1 MHETKIRVQ
10 YYETDR
16 MGVVHHSNYIRYF
29 ETGRTEFIRSRGI
42 SYADIEAGGV
52 LMPIIS
58 AECRYFHPACYD
70 ELLTIRTKISEE
82 ITARICFAYEIY
94 NESAQLVCTGSTAL
108 AFVDAATRRPVRP
121 PEAVARLLRG
131 TANGAIAYLSTKQ
144 APANS

>member
-29 ETGRTEFIRSRGI
+29 ETARTEFIRACGI
-42 SYADIEAGGV
+42 SYAAIEADGV

-58 AECRYFHPACYD
+58 AECRYFAPACYD
-70 ELLTIRTKISEE
+70 EILTIRTKISGD
-82 ITARICFAYEIY
+82 ITARICFEYEIY
-94 NESAQLVCTGSTAL
+94 NASEQLVCTGSTTL

-121 PEAVARLLRG
+121 PEAVRQI
-131 TANGAIAYLSTKQ
+131 TVNG
-144 APANS
+144 

>member
-29 ETGRTEFIRSRGI
+29 ETARTEFIRARGI
-42 SYADIEAGGV
+42 SYASIEADGM

-58 AECRYFHPACYD
+58 AECRYFLSANYD
-70 ELLTIRTKISEE
+70 EILTIHTKINGK

-94 NESAQLVCTGSTAL
+94 NESAQLICTGSTTL
-108 AFVDAATRRPVRP
+108 AFVDAVTHRPVRP
-121 PEAVARLLRG
+121 PA
-131 TANGAIAYLSTKQ
+131 AILAL
-144 APANS
+144 NS

>member
-29 ETGRTEFIRSRGI
+29 ETARTEFIRAQGI
-42 SYADIEAGGV
+42 SYERIEAEGV

-58 AECRYFHPACYD
+58 AECRYFLPACYD
-70 ELLTIRTKISEE
+70 EVLTVHTKINGK

-94 NESAQLVCTGSTAL
+94 NESAQLVCTGNTTL

-121 PEAVARLLRG
+121 PEAVQRAVG
-131 TANGAIAYLSTKQ
+131 SEQ
-144 APANS
+144 